1 MCAFVMKGREG
12 RESVIKGMVIPT
24 VKKGSFATRCRGELG
39 KGRLLGNNV
48 GRMEGEGTEVE
59 VIFMQLARSGDIDR
73 LLPKPP
79 EKCGPPPFRGAPG
92 SFLTIFLPLSATT
105 SKISSHM
112 HLSSLVS
119 DKSLMF
125 R

>member
-24 VKKGSFATRCRGELG
+24 VKKGSFGKRCRGELG

-48 GRMEGEGTEVE
+48 RRMEGEGTEVE
-59 VIFMQLARSGDIDR
+59 VIFMQLSRSGDIDR

-79 EKCGPPPFRGAPG
+79 DRCSTPPTEGHLGA
-92 SFLTIFLPLSATT
+92 F
-105 SKISSHM
+105 
-112 HLSSLVS
+112 
-119 DKSLMF
+119 
-125 R
+125 